1 MSGSPPTTEECAE
14 LLARVSASLL
24 GWAPDRDGARI
35 DARDACAVLLVLV
48 PVPWPTPRYS
58 ELYESTIDAGEAVA
72 LVRDTLTA
80 RERVGP
86 RRDLIRAACALLRA
100 AIRGHVAQR
109 VDRSVA
115 HGDVSAADGAAV
127 REAHHARQ

>member
-24 GWAPDRDGARI
+24 GWAPDRDAARE
-35 DARDACAVLLVLV
+35 DAHDALAVLRLLT
-48 PVPWPTPRYS
+48 PRSWITPRYS
-58 ELYESTIDAGEAVA
+58 ELYESPIDAGEAVA
-72 LVRDTLTA
+72 LVRDTLCD
-80 RERVGP
+80 RERIGP
-86 RRDLIRAACALLRA
+86 RRDLIRDACALLRA